1 MRRIKKPV
9 TDIYGIIGAGRF
21 GAALAKSLA
30 QMGAE
35 IIVLDRD
42 PQKIKDMLDYT
53 DNAFVVSGLT
63 KEIMH
68 DCYIRNCD
76 TVIICIGEQM
86 DTSILTTL
94 NAIELG
100 VKKVIAKASSTEHG
114 AVLEK
119 LGAEVVYPERDS
131 AIRLAK
137 KLTSSKILEYITI
150 SGEVD
155 ITEMV
160 LTDVPEGMTVV
171 KYGFRNKY
179 GLNLIALKHGD
190 SITTDIGPDTPVY
203 SSDTVVVCGKR
214 EDIAK
219 FEANI

>member
-68 DCYIRNCD
+68 DCGIRNCD

-203 SSDTVVVCGKR
+203 SSDTVVVFGKR

>member
-68 DCYIRNCD
+68 DCGIRNCD

-203 SSDTVVVCGKR
+203 SSDTEVVCGKR